1 MKGIKYMEN
10 LQVTSLEQLKKVKR
24 TEIIELGKFED
35 GTTFVAELKRPNM
48 MNLITNKK
56 IPNALLTEATQ
67 LFNGKNKLANKVVA
81 EDDGESL
88 AQLGELIEVLAE
100 ACLVN
105 PTYKQ
110 LKEIDLDLTL
120 EMQMSIMMYSQGGV
134 EALKNFRKEQQR
146 NANNQPGVEV

>member
-1 MKGIKYMEN
+1 
-10 LQVTSLEQLKKVKR
+10 
-24 TEIIELGKFED
+24 
-35 GTTFVAELKRPNM
+35 
-48 MNLITNKK
+48 MNLITHKK

-67 LFNGKNKLANKVVA
+67 LFNRKNKLANKVVA

-110 LKEIDLDLTL
+110 LKDLDLDLTL

-146 NANNQPGVEV
+146 NANNKPSIEV